1 MMLLRYSV
9 GLKADIGVAI
19 TQMRNERASIRHIIG

>member
-9 GLKADIGVAI
+9 GLKADIGIAI
-19 TQMRNERASIRHIIG
+19 TQMRNERASIRPIIG